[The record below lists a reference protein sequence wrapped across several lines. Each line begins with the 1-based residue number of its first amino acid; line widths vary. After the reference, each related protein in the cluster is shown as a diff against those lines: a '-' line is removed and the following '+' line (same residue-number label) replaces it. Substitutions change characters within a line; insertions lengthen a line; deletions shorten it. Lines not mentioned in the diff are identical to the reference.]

1 MIIKGSKSHLFI
13 YSFLIILAVFYF
25 SFDRKV
31 LTVAAHD
38 AYSGFMADDPGF
50 SSARNLVDTGGDN
63 KHQSMF
69 LKLQLMANN
78 AYEIILY
85 KLRNNQ
91 HNDLKNIDISIKFSN
106 FKKILNDRA
115 NAIPKDYLD
124 EPSEVNTTISY
135 DGKTYKAKVRLKGD
149 LGDHWLSKHRMSL
162 RVSLK
167 NDETI
172 FGFNK
177 FSIHKPRARQHPYE
191 QAFQETLKQGG
202 NITAIHKY
210 ANINV
215 NGEDWGVMN
224 IEENISKEF
233 LEKQRLKDSLVFRF
247 SDDRKWL
254 RYNKNVVDNFLYYR
268 YSDPKLI
275 ATISKQRKY
284 LKNELN
290 RKRYT
295 YVLEERLKTYHS
307 KLYSVEPHIRAF
319 FASLLWNNQHTLSDG
334 NSRYYLNPYTLQL
347 EPISADQGMFSL
359 ITEELDKGLNRMY
372 LTETYDQVL
381 SQFSDY
387 KNKNKYFVE
396 VLGLFDN
403 IEAKLNQYRKYFP
416 LDAYKQDDVLLQN
429 MDLITKD
436 KAMLYKWLKNYS
448 INDGRVEKVKGTPT
462 DTQAKDFLDH
472 LHVRHYDDG
481 RLLIFNLLPDEVEVN
496 RIVFGGNETEYK
508 NLIIPGYVE
517 NSYVPYLL
525 QTNIKGIQ
533 DDQIMI
539 DSSYKNNK
547 RSISAYP
554 TLLSKG
560 MNNPLIGNST
570 SNTSFL
576 IKKDVDSWE
585 VIPGEWTIKSPMIIN
600 GSLRINE
607 DTHLKFSRDSY
618 LIVKGEIEFIGS
630 KSRPIIFDSLGTGWK
645 GIYVLSDKHNKSI
658 LHNVIFK
665 DTIGLSDGLLS
676 LSGGVTIYGGNVD
689 IKEVNIE
696 GTNAE
701 DALNIINSSI
711 NINGL
716 KIKNTTSDAF
726 DCDYCIGKITNSKFS
741 YINGDAIDLSGSEL
755 EIQNINASNV
765 KDKALSIGEA
775 SKVDIK
781 DSVFSNIGVGVAV
794 KDGSKASFVNIII
807 RNYDLYAAMTYSKKK
822 HYDIFSSLKLTNSL
836 IEGDN
841 PYLRQVKTLLSVDGV
856 EVEEREVDVK
866 DLYSSG
872 VMKK

>member
-1 MIIKGSKSHLFI
+1 MVIKNNKSHLFI
-13 YSFLIILAVFYF
+13 YSVLIILIAFYF

-38 AYSGFMADDPGF
+38 VYSGFMSNDPGF
-50 SSARNLVDTGGDN
+50 STARNLVDTGGNN
-63 KHQSMF
+63 KHQSIF
-69 LKLQLMANN
+69 LKLQSMASN

-91 HNDLKNIDISIKFSN
+91 HNDLKNIDISINFSN
-106 FKKILNDRA
+106 FKKILNDRSK
-115 NAIPKDYLD
+115 AIKKDYLN
-124 EPSEVNTTISY
+124 EPSVVNATISY
-135 DGKTYKAKVRLKGD
+135 DGKSYKAKVRLKGD

-167 NDETI
+167 NGGTI
-172 FGFNK
+172 LGFNK
-177 FSIHKPRARQHPYE
+177 FSIHKPRARQYPYE
-191 QAFQETLKQGG
+191 QAFQGTLRQGG

-210 ANINV
+210 ASISV
-215 NGEDWGVMN
+215 NGEDWGVMS

-247 SDDRKWL
+247 SDDKKWL
-254 RYNKNVVDNFLYYR
+254 RYNKTVIDNFPYYR
-268 YSDPKLI
+268 YSDSKLI
-275 ATISKQRKY
+275 ATISKQRKH

-295 YVLEERLKTYHS
+295 YVLEERLKTYHP
-307 KLYSVEPHIRAF
+307 KLYSVEPHMRAF
-319 FASLLWNNQHTLSDG
+319 FASLLWRNQHTLSDS
-334 NSRYYLNPYTLQL
+334 NSRYYLNPYTLKL
-347 EPISADQGMFSL
+347 EPITTDQGMFSL
-359 ITEELDKGLNRMY
+359 ITEELDKDLNRMY

-381 SQFSDY
+381 SSFSDY

-416 LDAYKQDDVLLQN
+416 LDAYKQDDILLQN

-436 KAMLYKWLKNYS
+436 KAILYKWLESYR
-448 INDGRVEKVKGTPT
+448 INDEKVKGNPT
-462 DTQAKDFLDH
+462 NAQAKDFLDH

-481 RLLIFNLLPDEVEVN
+481 RLLIFNLLPDEVKVN
-496 RIVFGGNETEYK
+496 RIVFGGNETEYE
-508 NLIIPGYVE
+508 NLIIPGYVA
-517 NSYVPYLL
+517 NSYEPYLL

-533 DDQIMI
+533 DDQII
-539 DSSYKNNK
+539 INSSYKNNK
-547 RSISAYP
+547 RSILAYP

-560 MNNPLIGNST
+560 MSNPLIGSSI

-607 DTHLKFSRDSY
+607 DTHLNFSRDSY

-630 KSRPIIFDSLGTGWK
+630 KSRPIIFDSLGSGWK

-676 LSGGVTIYGGNVD
+676 LSGGVSIYGGNVD
-689 IKEVNIE
+689 IKEVSIE
-696 GTNAE
+696 GSTAE

-711 NINGL
+711 NISGL
-716 KIKNTTSDAF
+716 KIKNTISDAF
-726 DCDYCIGKITNSKFS
+726 DCDYCIGKIINSKFS
-741 YINGDAIDLSGSEL
+741 YINGDAIDLSGSEV
-755 EIQNINASNV
+755 EIKNINASNV
-765 KDKALSIGEA
+765 KDKGLSIGEA
-775 SKVDIK
+775 STVDIK
-781 DSVFSNIGVGVAV
+781 DGVFSNIGVGVAV
-794 KDGSKASFVNIII
+794 KDGSKASFVNMTI

-822 HYDIFSSLKLTNSL
+822 HYDVFSSLKLKNCL
-836 IEGDN
+836 LEGDN
-841 PYLRQVKTLLSVDGV
+841 PYLRQVNTLLTVDGV